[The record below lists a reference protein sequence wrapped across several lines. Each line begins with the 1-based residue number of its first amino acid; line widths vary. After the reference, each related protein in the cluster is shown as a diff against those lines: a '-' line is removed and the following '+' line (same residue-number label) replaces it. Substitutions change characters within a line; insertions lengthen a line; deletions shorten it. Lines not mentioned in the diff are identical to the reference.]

1 MNLWSGLLLAV
12 VVPALAFACGGKTSN
27 DGNDGGQ
34 QGSSGSGGGGSGGG
48 FGSGSGGGSG
58 GSSGA
63 GSGGGSGAGSG
74 ASSGGAPVDA
84 SPTDDGPIVVVDAQS
99 PPCVSNGMSGSGGQ
113 GTCEL
118 AVSELC
124 NDGTTYSVTCQCPEA
139 MCYCTQ
145 SAPNGSGS
153 GAGFSYSGCPSCSV
167 TEGLYKLCGFPQ

>member
-1 MNLWSGLLLAV
+1 MHRWSGLLLAV

-34 QGSSGSGGGGSGGG
+34 QGSSGVG
-48 FGSGSGGGSG
+48 
-58 GSSGA
+58 GA

-74 ASSGGAPVDA
+74 ASSGAVSGAGSGGSSGGAPRDA
-84 SPTDDGPIVVVDAQS
+84 EPADDAPIVVVDAQA
-99 PPCVSNGMSGSGGQ
+99 PMNCMSNGMSGSGGQ
-113 GTCEL
+113 GSCEL
-118 AVSELC
+118 ATSEIC
-124 NDGTTYSVTCQCPEA
+124 RDGTTYSVTCQCPEA

-167 TEGLYKLCGFPQ
+167 TDGLYTLCGFPQ